1 MTRKVENWM
10 MHFLFAWRV
19 ITVSKEE
26 EEVVEEKK
34 LKETY
39 ILLTH
44 INHASL
50 ELRRSSLVKASVSE
64 LLWPEG
70 WARLALMAFR

>member
-1 MTRKVENWM
+1 MYLHTGAGRKRFSSAEM
-10 MHFLFAWRV
+10 R
-19 ITVSKEE
+19 EE
-26 EEVVEEKK
+26 AEGD
-34 LKETY
+34 
-39 ILLTH
+39 LTH